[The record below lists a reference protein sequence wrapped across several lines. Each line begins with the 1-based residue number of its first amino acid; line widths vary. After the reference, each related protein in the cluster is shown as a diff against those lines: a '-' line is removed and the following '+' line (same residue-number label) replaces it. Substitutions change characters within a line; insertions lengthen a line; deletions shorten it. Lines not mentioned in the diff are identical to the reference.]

1 MENTIAA
8 IATATGNGGIGII
21 RISGPETFNI
31 INKIFIPK
39 NKNNEIKGYSIKYG
53 NIVDPKNNEIV
64 DEVLVSYFVHPRSY
78 TTEDICEI
86 NTHGGIIVERKI
98 LNICIENGA
107 RLAEPGEFTKRAF
120 LNGRIDL
127 SQAEAIID
135 LINAKSDMEA
145 KESINQLKGNLSSNI
160 EKIENKIMDIM
171 VNIEVIID
179 YPEYDVEEITKEK
192 AIEGLND
199 VKNDLKKL
207 EQSFERGKIL
217 RDGVR
222 TVILGKPN
230 AGKSSLLNA
239 ILNENRAIVSNIEG
253 TTRDTI
259 EEFINVDGISLK
271 LIDTAG
277 IREAKDEI
285 EKQGIE
291 KSLNLANNADLI
303 IAIFD
308 ITKPLDGKDEEII
321 KLIKEREA
329 IIALNKIDCKPNKE
343 VEERL
348 KKLRKLLNLNQA
360 EFAEKLNLSRGQI
373 ACYETGRRSV
383 SSRTINDICRE
394 FNVNKYWLL
403 NGEGEIFLPQN
414 DNDVAEYIKSLNMSD
429 FEMELLEKFLQF
441 DSQTRIN
448 ILEFATKTF
457 NIPPQA
463 KETQSIKTEVELA
476 EEAYIKSVS
485 KLAPNTDYSVTNTTS
500 DKNKEKLK
508 VVK

>member
-329 IIALNKIDCKPNKE
+329 IIVLNKIDCKPNKE

-348 KKLRKLLNLNQA
+348 KKLNIPIIRISAKNKTNINLLFNKINEIYCSGKIVNESSSIITNERHKNQI
-360 EFAEKLNLSRGQI
+360 KI
-373 ACYETGRRSV
+373 AKKS
-383 SSRTINDICRE
+383 INDAIKSIE
-394 FNVNKYWLL
+394 NDMPIDISSIYIKQSLKDL
-403 NGEGEIFLPQN
+403 GEITGKNVSENIVNEIF
-414 DNDVAEYIKSLNMSD
+414 K
-429 FEMELLEKFLQF
+429 KFCLG
-441 DSQTRIN
+441 
-448 ILEFATKTF
+448 K
-457 NIPPQA
+457 
-463 KETQSIKTEVELA
+463 
-476 EEAYIKSVS
+476 
-485 KLAPNTDYSVTNTTS
+485 
-500 DKNKEKLK
+500 
-508 VVK
+508 

>member
-329 IIALNKIDCKPNKE
+329 IIVLNKIDCKPNKE

-348 KKLRKLLNLNQA
+348 KKLNIPIIRISAKNKTNINLLFNKINEIYCSGKIVNESSSIITNERHKNQI
-360 EFAEKLNLSRGQI
+360 KI
-373 ACYETGRRSV
+373 AKKS
-383 SSRTINDICRE
+383 INDAIKSIE
-394 FNVNKYWLL
+394 NDMPIDISSIYIKQSLEDL
-403 NGEGEIFLPQN
+403 GEIAGKNVSENIVNEIF
-414 DNDVAEYIKSLNMSD
+414 K
-429 FEMELLEKFLQF
+429 KFCLG
-441 DSQTRIN
+441 
-448 ILEFATKTF
+448 K
-457 NIPPQA
+457 
-463 KETQSIKTEVELA
+463 
-476 EEAYIKSVS
+476 
-485 KLAPNTDYSVTNTTS
+485 
-500 DKNKEKLK
+500 
-508 VVK
+508 

>member
-329 IIALNKIDCKPNKE
+329 IIVLNKIDCKPNKE

-348 KKLRKLLNLNQA
+348 KKLNIPIIRISAKNKTNINLLFNKINEIYCSGKIVNESSSIITNERHKNQI
-360 EFAEKLNLSRGQI
+360 KI
-373 ACYETGRRSV
+373 AKKS
-383 SSRTINDICRE
+383 INDAIKSIE
-394 FNVNKYWLL
+394 NDMPIDISSIYIKQLL
-403 NGEGEIFLPQN
+403 EDLGEITGKNVSENIVNEIF
-414 DNDVAEYIKSLNMSD
+414 K
-429 FEMELLEKFLQF
+429 KFCLG
-441 DSQTRIN
+441 
-448 ILEFATKTF
+448 K
-457 NIPPQA
+457 
-463 KETQSIKTEVELA
+463 
-476 EEAYIKSVS
+476 
-485 KLAPNTDYSVTNTTS
+485 
-500 DKNKEKLK
+500 
-508 VVK
+508 